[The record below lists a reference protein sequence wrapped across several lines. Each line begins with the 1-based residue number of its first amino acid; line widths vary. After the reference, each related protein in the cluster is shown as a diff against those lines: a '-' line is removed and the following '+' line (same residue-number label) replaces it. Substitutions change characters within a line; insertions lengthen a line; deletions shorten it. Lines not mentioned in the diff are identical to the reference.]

1 MYTKVTAKEWCMSL
15 FLLIKIRGDYMDNNS
30 QLQALIEGNKYK
42 NAMDHLRIVEM
53 VLQIDNKKH

>member
-1 MYTKVTAKEWCMSL
+1 
-15 FLLIKIRGDYMDNNS
+15 MDNNS

-53 VLQIDNKKH
+53 VLQIDNKKALETLFKS